1 MSDYQI
7 FGGRWIPYNLYM
19 GSTFENRG
27 ILIALKPP
35 DLWFIIME
43 SRMAMGIVRAV
54 IGGCFWI
61 LTWKGLGAQPL
72 VYPPATGNAWPTVTP
87 IQLGW
92 CPTGLDSLIA
102 FAQRENTKALLVLHN
117 GHMVIEEYFGT
128 FTSDSAWYWASA
140 GKALTASLV
149 GQAWALG
156 QLDTA
161 APSRTYLGA
170 GWSSLS
176 PAQETAIRVRHHLTM
191 TTGLNDG
198 VSNPDCTLPACLQYL
213 APSGSRWAYHNA
225 PYTVLDA
232 LLQGATGQSPN
243 GLMQSRIRPT
253 TGIQGAYLP
262 MGDNLV
268 FWSKP
273 RSMARFGLLIQG
285 HGKWNGTPVVDSS
298 WVHEMTHPSQGL
310 NPAYGFLWWLNGQS
324 TYRLPQSQ
332 LVFNGPLFPDA
343 PSDVFAALGK
353 NGQILFVAPSLGLV
367 VVRMGQS
374 PSSVPVPF
382 LMANELWKRVNRL
395 LCLAQEEESAR
406 LDPLMVHWEGGA
418 PRVQIRPYGDLHITD
433 VFGQEIMRLS
443 ANENGWA
450 DLPSLPTGWW
460 TLRTDEGQ
468 WGRYG
473 CFR

>member
-1 MSDYQI
+1 MTVMVRS
-7 FGGRWIPYNLYM
+7 
-19 GSTFENRG
+19 
-27 ILIALKPP
+27 LIGA
-35 DLWFIIME
+35 F
-43 SRMAMGIVRAV
+43 
-54 IGGCFWI
+54 
-61 LTWKGLGAQPL
+61 LGVLACVELSAQPL
-72 VYPPATGNAWPTVTP
+72 VYPPAVGNGWPTETLQ
-87 IQLGW
+87 QLGW
-92 CPTGLDSLIA
+92 CQSGLDSLLA
-102 FAQRENTKALLVLHN
+102 FAQREDSKALLVLHN
-117 GHMVIEEYFGT
+117 GHLVVEEYFGT

-156 QLDTA
+156 ELDTA

-170 GWSSLS
+170 GWSSLT
-176 PAQETAIRVRHHLTM
+176 PAQEASIRVRNHLTM

-198 VSNPDCTLPACLQYL
+198 LSNPDCTLPVCLQYL
-213 APSGSRWAYHNA
+213 APVGSRWAYHNA

-243 GLMQSRIRPT
+243 GLVQTRIRPL
-253 TGIQGAYLP
+253 TGIQGAYFP
-262 MGDNLV
+262 MGDNQV

-285 HGKWNGTPVVDSS
+285 HGKWNGAPVVDSS
-298 WVHEMTHPSQGL
+298 WVYEMVHPSQGL

-324 TYRLPQSQ
+324 SYRLPQSQ
-332 LVFNGPLFPDA
+332 FVFNGPLFPDA

-367 VVRMGQS
+367 VVRMGES

-395 LCLAQEEESAR
+395 LCLSQEEESLR
-406 LDPLMVHWEGGA
+406 LDPLLVHWEGGA
-418 PRVQIRPYGDLHITD
+418 PRVQIRPNSVLQIRD
-433 VFGQEIMRLS
+433 VFGQEILRIS
-443 ANENGWA
+443 ANENGWV
-450 DLPSLPTGWW
+450 DLPALSAGWW

-468 WGRYG
+468 WGQYG